1 MTTPTF
7 CLPDLITPEKFLEK
21 YWQQK
26 PLLIKQGLPQLVD
39 MFTPDDILELATDPE
54 VSARLITQT
63 STAQG
68 DKWQLHNSPL
78 TEEDIQQCIDTSTPT
93 ASIQSASK
101 VNQSDANQSKLWTV
115 LVQNLEQWSP
125 ELASLW
131 QAFDF
136 IPQWARDDIMVSYAQ
151 KGGSVGKH
159 YDNYD
164 VFLAQGYGSRRWQL
178 GKYCDENSPLM
189 PNQPLRLLDDM
200 GKIVFDEVLEAGDVL
215 YVPPKLSHYGVA
227 MDDCLTFSF
236 GFRHPNPMQLLDSI
250 TDVATTQASLFIP
263 MHLRQLRQLRQ
274 QKQQAESE
282 QAQEASGLLSKD
294 SIEQMTTQVLASLT
308 SPMGKQLIQQAIA
321 ETVSKRQYPILTA
334 DDPLTEDELLAY
346 LADGAS
352 LRIDY
357 NSRIIYC
364 DEPVKPSR
372 LAGRGIYTAKIYAPT
387 HTNPNNK
394 GEGKDNRVIYVNGSR
409 LENLGVAEQH
419 ILQQLA
425 DGKSV
430 TLEQLNLAEITTI
443 TLLDWLE
450 NGWVWLDVD

>member
-1 MTTPTF
+1 MTIPTF
-7 CLPDLITPEKFLEK
+7 CLPDLISPEKFLEK

-39 MFTPDDILELATDPE
+39 MFTPDDILELAVDPE

-63 STAQG
+63 QTAQG
-68 DKWQLHNSPL
+68 DKWQVHNSPL
-78 TEEDIQQCIDTSTPT
+78 TEEDIEQCSDTSAPT
-93 ASIQSASK
+93 AIQSASK
-101 VNQSDANQSKLWTV
+101 ANQSNTSSQSKLWTV

-178 GKYCDENSPLM
+178 GKYCDEHSPLL

-263 MHLRQLRQLRQ
+263 MQLRQLRQ
-274 QKQQAESE
+274 RQQVESD
-282 QAQEASGLLSKD
+282 QVQEASGLLSHD
-294 SIEQMTTQVLASLT
+294 SIEQMTTQVLEKLT
-308 SPMGKQLIQQAIA
+308 SPMGRQLIQQAIA
-321 ETVSKRQYPILTA
+321 EIVSKRQYPILTA
-334 DDPLTEDELLAY
+334 DDPLIEDELLAY
-346 LADGAS
+346 LIDGAS

-364 DEPVKPSR
+364 DEPITSSS
-372 LAGRGIYTAKIYAPT
+372 LAGRGIYTAKVYAPT
-387 HTNPNNK
+387 TKHTN
-394 GEGKDNRVIYVNGSR
+394 KDKHNRVIYVNGSR
-409 LENLGVAEQH
+409 LDNLSVAEQH

-425 DGKSV
+425 DGQAV
-430 TLEQLNLAEITTI
+430 TLEQLNLAKITTA